1 MITTIKP
8 NWPVTQKIKAFT
20 TTRYGGVSLPPYENF
35 NLATH
40 VGDDLHNVLCNR
52 QRLRD
57 TLLLPSEPVWLSQTH
72 STQVVKLPL
81 SGNEVPQADAVY
93 TQQRQQICAVMT
105 ADCLPVLFYS
115 IKGGE
120 VAAAH
125 AGWRGL
131 CNGILENTLACF
143 QAAPQDIIAWLGPAI
158 GPKAFEVGAEVRQQ
172 FILRIPE
179 AEQAFRA
186 KQEGKY
192 LADIYLLA
200 RQRLQRAGIHQIYGG
215 NYCTMN
221 NQSLFFSYRRQ
232 KQTGRMVSL
241 IWLE

>member
-1 MITTIKP
+1 MITTITP
-8 NWPVTQKIKAFT
+8 NWPVVQKIKAFT
-20 TTRYGGVSLPPYENF
+20 TTRYGGVSLPPYDNF

-40 VGDDLHNVLCNR
+40 VGDDLQSVLCNR

-57 TLLLPSEPVWLSQTH
+57 TLLLPSEPVWLSQIH
-72 STQVVKLPL
+72 STQVVELPL
-81 SGNEVPQADAVY
+81 SENEIPQADAVY
-93 TQQRQQICAVMT
+93 TQQRQQICAIMT

-115 IKGGE
+115 TKGGE

-158 GPKAFEVGAEVRQQ
+158 GPNAFEVGAEVRHQ
-172 FILRIPE
+172 FMQHFPE
-179 AEQAFRA
+179 AKKAFIA
-186 KQEGKY
+186 KQDGKF

-200 RQRLQRAGIHQIYGG
+200 RQRLQYAGIQQIYGG
-215 NYCTMN
+215 DYCTMN
-221 NQSLFFSYRRQ
+221 NQHLFFSYRRQ